1 MAGAEDDDV
10 QFMRTEDHLCLSC
23 VPVSGVKRMALS
35 GEVFGNRMC
44 YLEDISNE
52 VCCPDLASCIFVL
65 EQAVSVRALQ
75 EMVNTTS
82 PEQSSASQGGQT
94 TFRTLLYGHAVLLRH
109 YHSQMYLSCLSTSTS
124 NDKLAFDVG
133 LKEDAQGE
141 SCWWTIHPASKQ
153 RSEGEKVRFNDD
165 VILVSVFSERY
176 LHAYMSTSERGRVN
190 ASFRQQVWSLV
201 PISSGVARVKNP
213 GFVLG
218 GDVIRLM
225 HGNMDH
231 CITTPPPDSQVPDD
245 AGSLFIKSGAAIHQ
259 ARSLWRIECFKIK
272 WYSGFVG
279 WSSLVRL
286 RHVTS
291 GLYLAVVGDEN
302 GPKVTCISKKNASA
316 IAVTFEMKMSKEKQ
330 AEDIQEQENLGVP
343 TVKYGDTIVFIRHV
357 DSDLWISYE
366 TLELTIKGIGKVEEK
381 RIIPAVEGHMD
392 DCFRLVRAQ
401 EQEQKTALVI
411 RICNAILGR
420 FSRTDPMSID
430 AEAVNHLLS
439 KSDVVQ
445 ALLQDLIGFFSQPPS
460 TLDHE
465 EKQLRLK
472 ALRNRQ
478 DLFQEEGMIRI
489 LIAAINFFSERR
501 DKSLLLEGVEEKIED
516 ITNKLYVVLAALIKG
531 NRANCS
537 NFAQT
542 ARLNWLVNRLQSQ
555 QASGGV
561 LEVLHSVLV
570 DSPEVLNMITESHIL
585 AIIGLLDR
593 NGRDPKVL
601 DTLCSLCVNNGVA
614 VRANQNLICENLLQ
628 RKDLL
633 LQTALVDHVACMR
646 PNILVGVEDG
656 ESMYK
661 KWYFEVV
668 IDHIE
673 QVTHAQPHIRIGWA
687 TTHFQPSPGH
697 GDSFASNGIG
707 DNPYSYGFDG
717 RSVWFAGRAYDVAN
731 RIISPNEPMQHI
743 GFKKNDVIGCLL
755 DLNIPEMWFS
765 LNGIPVKG
773 LLREFNLSGMFCPAI
788 SISSRVS
795 CRFIFGG
802 EHGRFLHRPPDGA
815 APLFEAMLAKQKV
828 AIEPCFSFG
837 NIERNR
843 LDGPSQFQHR
853 IAFTPQPVKTSHIVF
868 PSHLENVRDR
878 LAENIHELWSM
889 NKIASGWRFGE
900 FRDDSQK
907 VHPCLTTFAMLP
919 LSEKQYH
926 TTTAMENLKSLLALG
941 YHIGVEIKTD
951 DRRLKYVKLPN
962 TYIQPNGYKPQPLD
976 LSSIVLSNKMEEL
989 IETLAENTHNVW
1001 AAGRIKDGFT
1011 YGVSDNPRQKRS
1023 PHLIPYAIVDDS
1035 IKKINRD
1042 TASETVKTLLA
1053 YGYTIE
1059 TPTADVEDLN
1069 RRNKEAMNSS
1079 ATDRISTYRT
1089 YRAEQTFAVNRGKWY
1104 YEVELLTAGRI
1115 LIGWGHASKLDA
1127 FYPLGTDA
1135 NGYAFDGTNAR
1146 RFHHNISDGFG
1157 KVWQKNDIVGCMI
1170 DLHDKTISFSLNG
1183 ELMLDNFG
1191 NETAFDGLDVDEIGF
1206 VPVLTSFSGQKARL
1220 NFGQDVN
1227 SLRYFTSC
1235 GLQEGY
1241 EPFCVNMSRSLT
1253 FWYSNF
1259 IPRFQMIKSDS
1270 TSMEVTRVGAS
1281 RDNPPLIKLQS
1292 RLFGTLEKVEFEF
1305 LRLSLPLT
1313 CHDQFTPR
1321 QMTLDR
1327 RQMALHE
1334 FMESQEEKRTFAF
1347 PPTSMTGLRIKQTG
1361 PGTSD
1366 TLDSNLSNPNDAN
1379 PNFLSPDAIP
1389 SKSTRNPTNL
1399 LVKFRDQTTSKKSP
1413 SPSPP
1418 ASPMSNG
1425 NGHLNGISPDTS
1437 IDRLN
1442 KANAKAPTSKLNNFF
1457 QRFSKEPNPN
1467 GDVQSKANKRTI
1479 KLSGNSTTST
1489 NASQQIQPQ
1498 SVLKVPTLN
1507 SSPASIGATNAA
1519 KQRASNTPAG
1529 GRRSFLESDTEM
1541 TDQQGNDFEHDE
1553 IRAINEHVHEYYY
1566 AVRILPGQNP
1576 RSVYIGWV
1584 TSRFKP
1590 IVPTDLFE
1598 DANFTPSQRLAKLIR
1613 RCTITQTD
1621 NDGSIL
1627 ESFSRQD
1634 AYMFCAADLLENIAD
1649 SENVARRVVNGLVI
1663 GCLCD
1668 VSTGILS
1675 FYVNGKESAQK
1686 LEVEPSTKLYPSVF
1700 VEPTVKEFLQFELGR
1715 IRNCLPLTAALFPS
1729 LNREERFLPQLPSRL
1744 NLQSLLHCHWSRVPN
1759 ANIRCQQLKLSEVRG
1774 WSVFVEDPV
1783 QMEAVYIPEDDRCTD
1798 ILGLVEDE
1806 DNLSFC
1812 SNTLMLYN
1820 AICAQ
1825 GNNRVAHEICKL
1837 VDEKQL
1843 MYCVKNLYLC
1853 GAIRIGIHNLLIA
1866 MHFETHMKARSLTS
1880 TEFVIPLSS
1889 LLRKNLLFRSVEH
1902 QRIATT
1908 TYIPAM
1914 EQFLAVRPKLIKEE
1928 DFKVERERKLLVPP
1942 PFNVSS
1948 LKEYV
1953 MNSLIDAIEKSS
1965 RHLRDP
1971 VGGTYA
1977 NWLVPLLQLVDSLL
1991 VMGALE
1997 VNDIQHLLRLID
2009 PTTFNWEIDTH
2020 FDEGLLQMKLDEPV
2034 KLQMCLILQHLCD
2047 YQLQYRIEGMIA
2059 FSEDFVG
2066 RLQSDQKRRY
2076 NVLKES
2082 SLPPALMAKK
2092 TREFRCPPKDQM
2104 QALMDFKRDTMDA
2117 MVGNEDMQEEIK
2129 EMLKNFHSNL
2139 LILQQVVE
2147 ADGNEG
2153 GELNL
2158 AKVNELDRQEQVSLF
2173 QRLLEIVIRH
2183 ALKKKIED
2191 KTMQNLQEKFMLKS
2205 GKTLSEVIK
2214 ETVIRW
2220 GRLTH
2225 IADPN
2230 LIREMFKLI
2239 YNQYD
2244 GIGEVSRCLER
2255 TYIINEKSVPDIT
2268 LLLRKLSI
2276 VRALLTVQMDAD
2288 EEAIMIS
2295 CLSDIMDNRVFYQ
2308 HPDLMRSLCVHETVM
2323 AIMVNRL
2330 NKSKQEQTSM
2340 SAMNDVDGLAQ
2351 STEIGENQEIHPVK
2365 DDKVELVTTC
2375 CKFLSYFCRTSRHNQ
2390 RAMFEHL
2397 SYLLENSSMLLSRPS
2412 LRGSAPLDVACAS
2425 VMDNNELA
2433 LALRES
2439 HLEKIASYLS
2449 RCGTTRNEELFL
2461 QGYHDIG
2468 WDPVDGERFLDFL
2481 KFCVWVNGDT
2491 VEENADLVVR
2501 LLIRRPDCLG
2511 PALRGEGGG
2520 LLKAIREGIAQSL
2533 YIARRQN
2540 ADDPVIQAAYQEIID
2555 DETMHNLNEEYD
2567 RLQVRLPYEDDEEY
2581 IDLGAAELSFYAIL
2595 VELLGR
2601 CAPSEETIKMGKP
2614 NATRAK
2620 SILKSLV
2627 SMHDL
2632 EGVLGLKFLLPH
2644 ENTMPPGLQ
2653 PSHKMSIILFLERV
2667 YGIPDQETFFR
2678 LIEDAFL
2685 PDIRAATILDM
2696 AAIADSDMALAL
2708 NRYLCTSVM
2717 PMMTS
2722 HAHYFD
2728 DCDHRSSLL
2737 ESILHTVYRLSKCRS
2752 LTKNQLDT
2760 ICDFLL
2766 AFANQLKPSMMT
2778 PLLRKLV
2785 HDVPALTDQ
2794 TIVPLRMLTQWY
2806 ERCSR
2811 YYSVAAT
2818 EEEKRLTMMLFQKI
2832 FDALA
2837 SRAYDPELFG
2847 KALPC
2852 LTAIGSA
2859 LSPDYSYSFNQQD
2872 NLDHERE
2879 KIEMSRIYEPSPADT
2894 TTVVLTPEFEELV
2907 KSYAE
2912 SVHDQWSY
2920 AKIEQGWVYGEQI
2933 NDKYRQHPNLRPY
2946 KLLDRKDASKLE
2958 DPIREA
2964 LKSIEKLQF
2973 RLEKTETGARVA
2985 TKPLQRKKQKDKTAP
3000 DYLPKAM
3007 DFTSVTMNREMQ
3019 DLSEAL
3025 AKNAHEFWAKQMK
3038 NRLAAIGGGLHSR
3051 LVPYDLLTEKEQQ
3064 KDLKFYQDFVKF
3076 LNVCG
3081 YRVNKKVKEDEMT
3094 SGLNN
3099 LVTSSSSLSTSNI
3112 TQTNEKRFAYS
3123 LLEKL
3128 LEYVE
3133 RASSTM
3139 QNYKESSKFSL
3150 HESYRLTTKDVKF
3163 FGKVVL
3169 PLVEKYFQ
3177 AHRDYFIT
3185 PSSLKTGTGYATV
3198 KEKEMSCSLF
3208 CKLAFLLRQKFSAFG
3223 NEVNISVR
3231 CLKVLVRAIDVSS
3244 VMKNSQEMVRASLL
3258 PLFNNIAEDLNQ
3270 TVQNLEQRRYSHIK
3284 GTLQRGTTSLAYV
3297 HMVLL
3302 PVLSSMLDHLGK
3314 NNYGVDVFE
3323 NEIQLAG
3330 YKILNALWIIGTQG
3344 TKFVDRE
3351 WIIDELNRHRPLLG
3365 DCLSSFAS
3373 CFPIAFFEPE
3383 FNGNNKNASNV
3394 SQLSPEA
3401 NDVMTN
3407 VARTIPHLTKV
3418 ISDIEEHA
3426 EARVKYEDV
3435 PYVVEVILPCICSYL
3450 PYWWSVSAQRAKL
3463 SNEPKVTNVTA
3474 EYMNSILGSVLK
3486 LINNNID
3493 AAEAPWMKR
3502 IAVYTQAII
3511 LNSSTTLIEPY
3522 FLPVSQRLKEKCEDL
3537 YGQEQSL
3544 KHATRLESSER
3555 EDLESNLMK
3564 NYEILVR
3571 DLYAFGPL
3579 LIKYVDMHRSYWLK
3593 NGDLHADLLYNNM
3606 AEVFSTWCKSKYFKR
3621 EELNFVTQHEI
3632 DNTSMLMPSGTNTNA
3647 ATAVSSTDTSTM
3659 KSPADSVSPG
3669 SSGGKQKRKKRRL
3682 DKEKFTSLSVACIKR
3697 MLPVGMNTFG
3707 GREQELVQLAKHKM
3721 IEMKIAHD
3729 EKVEVPA
3736 EEQMILDLT
3745 GDQEESVEEFLRD
3758 IFLAQEQGEVVNKNN
3773 WQSALYRKIG
3783 SKSHQTGVVLS
3794 QEASIKNMLKMAKVL
3809 FGLNLVDHPPTHRR
3823 GTWRKL
3829 VSSQRKKAIMAC
3841 FRMAPLH
3848 SVPRHRAM
3856 NMFLRAYRELWLEAE
3871 EDTRARLIEHLC
3883 DDFQETADQEVTT
3896 IKEET
3901 ETENES
3907 LTVTLTLKPDPLRQL
3922 LQCLNRAATTAQ
3934 VFSIT
3939 EDVVFLSYSTI
3950 MSKSCV
3956 IEEDD
3961 DDGGAE
3967 EVKSFQEQE
3976 MEKQKLLYEQNRL
3989 ANRGAAETVL
3999 LYISASKGE
4008 NNEMLR
4014 RTLELGISLLHGGNR
4029 AVQKRML
4036 DYLKETKDVGCFT
4049 SLATLMANC
4058 SVLDLDT
4065 FERCI
4070 KAEVLGVGA
4079 DGMAGE
4085 KNLHDADFTI
4095 SLFRFCQLLC
4105 EGHNLEFQN
4114 YLRLQAGSNTNVNII
4129 ICTVDYLLSLQESIM
4144 DFYWHYSGKETVDA
4158 HGKENFCR
4166 AINVAKQVFNTLTE
4180 YIQGP
4185 CPQNQLALANSR
4197 LWDAISGFLY
4207 IFAHMQ
4213 RKLSQDPMQIELL
4226 RELMKLQKDMIIM
4239 LLSMLEGNVLNGPI
4253 GKQMVDTL
4261 IESQSNVELL
4271 LQFFDIF
4278 LKMKG
4283 LTTSEAFQE
4292 FDTNKDGFIS
4302 PKEFR
4307 RAMENQK
4314 MYSSQDI
4321 DYILMCV
4328 DTNQDGKIDFME
4340 FTERFHNPAK
4350 DIGFNMAVLLTNL
4363 SEHMPHDTRLQ
4374 RLMDKA
4380 KSFLSYFQDYLGRIE
4395 IKGGGGYIE
4404 RVYFEIKETNIEQWN
4419 KPHIKESKKAFLH
4432 LVVNETDD
4440 KEKLEQFINFCEDT
4454 IFEMQHAVALSGEEE
4469 EQANPAA
4476 TAETTETVP
4485 GHPTTAEPVKL
4496 ALSYSWSGVKGLF
4509 HLLRPST
4516 IRNGYQQFR
4525 QMTFKDMIKSIFG
4538 LFVGFLRLLMI
4549 LMIYTFRTI
4558 TYCIWNLM
4566 AGEDQNETKSERV
4579 ALPPPTKRRD
4589 HHLPSVS
4596 IAQLGFTSAEDSPPV
4611 AAFGLG
4617 LNAEH
4622 EPHHKMS
4629 LTDEQINLIDFNDS
4643 QTFDNDQKPLF
4654 SNHLDSNGATSV
4666 TTTAHIVP
4674 STQHLQHQHSV
4685 TASVPHQPQL
4695 TTTMQI
4701 SPELIEKSKSSL
4713 EINVQAEYKIK
4724 TPTINING
4732 NLVEDDDFI
4741 PPEPPARTDY
4751 GKKALAL
4758 VARNYHQ
4765 LKFMALCLAF
4775 VINFLMLFYRA
4786 MAVPDA
4792 AAEEVPDDA
4801 IESVDDDDA
4810 NEVIM
4815 MDPKNY
4821 YMVYLLKT
4829 SAFLHSCIA
4838 FLMMISYYKL
4848 KVPLVIFKREK
4859 EIARKLEF
4867 EGSWLIDQPSE
4878 NNSWILSYLSREWHK
4893 LVISSKSFPDCYW
4906 DKFVKKKVRNKYSD
4920 QFDYDELSRFLGMEK
4935 NDTPGKFEIVKPVE
4949 TGLWGKIKSVDM
4961 RYQVWKW
4968 GVIFTDNSF
4977 LYVFFY
4983 FLFSVIG
4990 NFSFFVF
4997 AIHLL
5002 DVAISVKALST
5013 ILKSITHNGRQ
5024 LVLTIMLMAVVV
5036 YLYTVIAFNFF
5047 RKFYTK
5053 EEDEEKEENCKD
5065 MFTCFKFHLYSGI
5078 RAGGG
5083 IGDELES
5090 PNGDPL
5096 ELYRIVFDITFFFFI
5111 IVILLAIIQGLIID
5125 AFGDLREQLDS
5136 VKETLESKCF
5146 ICGIGQDYF
5155 DKEPH
5160 GFETHTTAEH
5170 NFANYMFFLTH
5181 LLNKPDTE
5189 YTGQESY
5196 VWEMYQSR
5204 KWDFFPV
5211 GDCFRRQYEPG
5222 GGGATSGDN

>member
-1 MAGAEDDDV
+1 MAGEHMLGAEDDDV

-82 PEQSSASQGGQT
+82 TEQSSGNQGGQT

-176 LHAYMSTSERGRVN
+176 LHAYMSTNERGRVN

-231 CITTPPPDSQVPDD
+231 CITTPPPDSQVIDD
-245 AGSLFIKSGAAIHQ
+245 SGSLFIKSGAACHQ

-291 GLYLAVVGDEN
+291 GLYLAVIGDEH

-330 AEDIQEQENLGVP
+330 TEEIAEQENLGAP
-343 TVKYGDTIVFIRHV
+343 TIKYGDTIVFIRHV

-420 FSRTDPMSID
+420 FNRTDPMSID
-430 AEAVNHLLS
+430 AETANHLLS

-445 ALLQDLIGFFSQPPS
+445 ALLQDLIGFFSQPS
-460 TLDHE
+460 LSLDHE
-465 EKQLRLK
+465 ERQIRLK

-501 DKSLLLEGVEEKIED
+501 DKTSLLEGVEEKIED

-537 NFAQT
+537 NFAQS

-555 QASGGV
+555 QASSGV

-601 DTLCSLCVNNGVA
+601 DVLCSLCVNNGVA
-614 VRANQNLICENLLQ
+614 VRANQNLICENILQ
-628 RKDLL
+628 RRDLL

-673 QVTHAQPHIRIGWA
+673 QVTHVQPHIRIGWA

-697 GDSFASNGIG
+697 GDGFSSNGIG
-707 DNPYSYGFDG
+707 DNTHSYGFDG
-717 RSVWFAGRAYDVAN
+717 QNVWFAGRAYNVSN
-731 RIISPNEPMQHI
+731 RIIASTDNMQHI

-765 LNGIPVKG
+765 LNGLPVKG
-773 LLREFNLSGMFCPAI
+773 LLREFNLTGMLYPAI
-788 SISSRVS
+788 SLSSRVS

-802 EHGRFLHRPPDGA
+802 EHGRFIHRPPEGA
-815 APLFEAMLAKQKV
+815 APLYEAMLAKQKV
-828 AIEPCFSFG
+828 CIEPCFSFG

-843 LDGPSQFQHR
+843 LDGPSQFQHH
-853 IAFTPQPVKTSHIVF
+853 IAFTPQPVRTNHIVL
-868 PSHLENVRDR
+868 PPHLENVRDR

-889 NKIASGWRFGE
+889 NKIATGWHFGE
-900 FRDDSQK
+900 YRDDLQK
-907 VHPCLTTFAMLP
+907 IHSCLTSFDRLP
-919 LSEKQYH
+919 LAEKQYNIK
-926 TTTAMENLKSLLALG
+926 TAMENLKSLIALG

-962 TYIQPNGYKPQPLD
+962 TYVQSNGYKPQPLD
-976 LSSIVLSNKMEEL
+976 LSSIVLSTKLEEL

-1001 AAGRIKDGFT
+1001 AAARIKDGFT
-1011 YGVSDNPRQKRS
+1011 YGISDNPRQKRS
-1023 PHLIPYAIVDDS
+1023 PHLVPYAIVDDS

-1042 TASETVKTLLA
+1042 AASETVRTLLA
-1053 YGYTIE
+1053 YGYTID
-1059 TPTADVEDLN
+1059 TPTGDVEDLN
-1069 RRNKEAMNSS
+1069 RRNKEITNPANSERLS
-1079 ATDRISTYRT
+1079 NYRT
-1089 YRAEQTFAVNRGKWY
+1089 YRAERTFAVTRGKWY
-1104 YEVELLTAGRI
+1104 YEVELLTSGRM

-1127 FYPLGTDA
+1127 FYPLGTDSY
-1135 NGYAFDGTNAR
+1135 GYAFDGLNAR
-1146 RFHHNISDGFG
+1146 RFHHNIIDGFG
-1157 KVWQKNDIVGCMI
+1157 KQWSKNDVVGCMI

-1191 NETAFDGLDVDEIGF
+1191 NETAFDGLEVDNIGF

-1227 SLRYFTSC
+1227 TLKYFTSC

-1259 IPRFQMIKSDS
+1259 IPRFETIKSNS
-1270 TSMEVTRVGAS
+1270 SSSFEITRVGAS

-1305 LRLSLPLT
+1305 LRLSLPLC
-1313 CHDQFTPR
+1313 CHDKFTPKHL
-1321 QMTLDR
+1321 TLER

-1334 FMESQEEKRTFAF
+1334 YIESQEEKRTFQF
-1347 PPTSMTGLRIKQTG
+1347 PPTSLTGIRTKPLL
-1361 PGTSD
+1361 PGTTD
-1366 TLDSNLSNPNDAN
+1366 TMDSHTTNQTDS
-1379 PNFLSPDAIP
+1379 NFLSPDSITT
-1389 SKSTRNPTNL
+1389 KTLRNPTNL
-1399 LVKFRDQTTSKKSP
+1399 LVKFRDQAISKKSSSSP

-1418 ASPMSNG
+1418 SSPMING
-1425 NGHLNGISPDTS
+1425 NIQTHLTNGTTLNTS
-1437 IDRLN
+1437 NDRLTKTN
-1442 KANAKAPTSKLNNFF
+1442 FKTSTSKINNFF
-1457 QRFSKEPNPN
+1457 QRFSKEPQQTHDTNIKN
-1467 GDVQSKANKRTI
+1467 QKRTV
-1479 KLSGNSTTST
+1479 KLSSHSTTST
-1489 NASQQIQPQ
+1489 NTNLQIHPQ
-1498 SVLKVPTLN
+1498 SALKVPTIN
-1507 SSPASIGATNAA
+1507 APITTSSSSLTSAKRSSSTIGRKSIG
-1519 KQRASNTPAG
+1519 
-1529 GRRSFLESDTEM
+1529 DTEGEFN
-1541 TDQQGNDFEHDE
+1541 DQQQNDFEHDE

-1566 AVRILPGQNP
+1566 AIRILPGQNL
-1576 RSVYIGWV
+1576 RSVFIGWV

-1590 IVPTDLFE
+1590 ILQKDTFQDDQSITSTNKL
-1598 DANFTPSQRLAKLIR
+1598 SKLIR
-1613 RCTITQTD
+1613 RCTITQTGE
-1621 NDGSIL
+1621 DGSIL
-1627 ESFSRQD
+1627 ESVIRQD
-1634 AYMFCAADLLENIAD
+1634 AYMFCASDLLENMPDHEA
-1649 SENVARRVVNGLVI
+1649 VARRVVNGLLI

-1668 VSTGILS
+1668 VSTGQLT
-1675 FYVNGKESAQK
+1675 FYINGKESAQK
-1686 LEVEPSTKLYPSVF
+1686 LEVEPSTKLYPAVF
-1700 VEPTVKEFLQFELGR
+1700 VEPTVKEVLQFELGR
-1715 IRNCLPLTAALFPS
+1715 MKNCLPLTAALFPS

-1744 NLQSLLHCHWSRVPN
+1744 NLQTLLHCHWSRVPI
-1759 ANIRCQQLKLSEVRG
+1759 ANLRCQQLKLSDVRG

-1783 QMEAVYIPEDDRCTD
+1783 QMQAVYIPEDDRCTD
-1798 ILGLVEDE
+1798 ILSLVEDE
-1806 DNLSFC
+1806 DNLNFC
-1812 SNTLMLYN
+1812 SNTLTLYN

-1825 GNNRVAHEICKL
+1825 GNNRVSHEVCKL

-1843 MYCVKNLYLC
+1843 MYCVKNPYLC
-1853 GAIRIGIHNLLIA
+1853 GPIRIGIYNLLIA
-1866 MHFETHMKARSLTS
+1866 LHFEPHIKARSLTS
-1880 TEFVIPLSS
+1880 HEFIIPLSS
-1889 LLRKNLLFRSVEH
+1889 LLRNNLLLRSQNSIEQQH
-1902 QRIATT
+1902 IYATT

-1914 EQFLAVRPKLIKEE
+1914 ENFLAVRPKLIKEE
-1928 DFKVERERKLLVPP
+1928 DFKIERERKLLVPP
-1942 PFNVSS
+1942 PFNVTS

-1953 MNSLIDAIEKSS
+1953 MNSLTDAIEKSS

-1971 VGGTYA
+1971 AGGTYA
-1977 NWLVPLLQLVDSLL
+1977 NWLVPLLQLVDALL
-1991 VMGALE
+1991 VMGSLE
-1997 VNDIQHLLRLID
+1997 VNDIQQLLRLID
-2009 PTTFNWEIDTH
+2009 PTSFGLDTDVD
-2020 FDEGLLQMKLDEPV
+2020 FDEGLVQMKLDEPV
-2034 KLQMCLILQHLCD
+2034 KLQLCHVLQHLCD
-2047 YQLQYRIEGMIA
+2047 YQLQYRVEAIIA
-2059 FSEDFVG
+2059 FSEEFVG

-2076 NVLKES
+2076 SVLKES

-2104 QALMDFKRDTMDA
+2104 QALMDFKRDSDETTF
-2117 MVGNEDMQEEIK
+2117 GHEDMQEEIK
-2129 EMLKNFHSNL
+2129 DMLKNFHSTVL
-2139 LILQQVVE
+2139 VLQQVLETNNDLYKTSNVS
-2147 ADGNEG
+2147 
-2153 GELNL
+2153 
-2158 AKVNELDRQEQVSLF
+2158 KINELDRNEQISLF
-2173 QRLLEIVIRH
+2173 SRLLETVIRH
-2183 ALKKKIED
+2183 AIKKKTEVRLID
-2191 KTMQNLQEKFMLKS
+2191 NIDRQLVLKP
-2205 GKTLSEVIK
+2205 GKTLCEVIK
-2214 ETVIRW
+2214 ATVIKW
-2220 GRLTH
+2220 GRQTH
-2225 IADPN
+2225 INDPN

-2244 GIGEVSRCLER
+2244 GIGEISRSLER

-2268 LLLRKLSI
+2268 SLLRKLSI

-2288 EEAIMIS
+2288 EEGIMIS
-2295 CLSDIMDNRVFYQ
+2295 CLNDIMDNRVFYQ
-2308 HPDLMRSLCVHETVM
+2308 HPDLMRSLCVHETIM

-2340 SAMNDVDGLAQ
+2340 SSINDMDGLTQINEA
-2351 STEIGENQEIHPVK
+2351 GENQEIHPPK
-2365 DDKVELVTTC
+2365 EDKVELVTTC

-2412 LRGSAPLDVACAS
+2412 LRGSAPLDVASAS

-2540 ADDPVIQAAYQEIID
+2540 PDDPVIQAAYQEIIE
-2555 DETMHNLNEEYD
+2555 DESMHNLNEEYD

-2614 NATRAK
+2614 NAIRAK

-2632 EGVLGLKFLLPH
+2632 EGVLGLKFLLPN
-2644 ENTMPPGLQ
+2644 ENSMPPGLQ
-2653 PSHKMSIILFLERV
+2653 PAHKMSIILFLERV
-2667 YGIPDQETFFR
+2667 YGIPDQETLFR

-2685 PDIRAATILDM
+2685 PDIRSATILDM
-2696 AAIADSDMALAL
+2696 AAIAESDMALAL
-2708 NRYLCTSVM
+2708 NRYLCNSVI
-2717 PMMTS
+2717 PLMTS
-2722 HAHYFD
+2722 HVQYFD

-2752 LTKNQLDT
+2752 LTKNQLGT

-2778 PLLRKLV
+2778 PLLKKLV

-2852 LTAIGSA
+2852 LSAIGSA
-2859 LSPDYSYSFNQQD
+2859 LSPDYSYSINQQD
-2872 NLDHERE
+2872 HLDHERE
-2879 KIEMSRIYEPSPADT
+2879 KAEMSRIYEPNPTDT
-2894 TTVVLTPEFEELV
+2894 SNVVLRPELEEFV
-2907 KSYAE
+2907 KAYAE

-2920 AKIEQGWVYGEQI
+2920 AKIEQGWIYGEQI
-2933 NDKYRQHPNLRPY
+2933 NDKYRQHPNLKPY
-2946 KLLDRKDASKLE
+2946 KILDRKDAAKLE
-2958 DPIREA
+2958 EPIREA

-2973 RLEKTETGARVA
+2973 HLEKTDAGITRIA
-2985 TKPLQRKKQKDKTAP
+2985 TKPLSRKKQKDKNAP
-3000 DYLPKAM
+3000 DYIPKAM

-3019 DLSEAL
+3019 ELSEAL
-3025 AKNAHEFWAKQMK
+3025 AQNAHEIWAKQMK

-3051 LVPYDLLTEKEQQ
+3051 LVPYDLLTDKEKQ
-3064 KDLKFYQDFVKF
+3064 KDLKFYQDLVKY
-3076 LNVCG
+3076 LNIFG
-3081 YRVNKKVKEDEMT
+3081 YRAVKKTREDETATSAIAALIPPPPTLTT
-3094 SGLNN
+3094 SGI
-3099 LVTSSSSLSTSNI
+3099 S
-3112 TQTNEKRFAYS
+3112 QTNEKRFAYS

-3270 TVQNLEQRRYSHIK
+3270 TVQNLEQRRFSHIK

-3330 YKILNALWIIGTQG
+3330 YKILNALWVIGTQG

-3351 WIIDELNRHRPLLG
+3351 WIIEELNRHRPLLG

-3373 CFPIAFFEPE
+3373 CFPVAFFEPE
-3383 FNGNNKNASNV
+3383 FNANNKHASNV

-3407 VARTIPHLTKV
+3407 VSRTIPHLTKV

-3426 EARVKYEDV
+3426 ESRATYEDA
-3435 PYVVEVILPCICSYL
+3435 PYVVEVILPCVCSYL
-3450 PYWWSVSAQRAKL
+3450 PYWWSVGPQKTKQST
-3463 SNEPKVTNVTA
+3463 EPKVTNVTA
-3474 EYMNSILGSVLK
+3474 DHMNSVLGSVLK

-3493 AAEAPWMKR
+3493 ANEAPWMKR

-3511 LNSSTTLIEPY
+3511 LNSSTSLLEPY
-3522 FLPVSQRLKEKCEDL
+3522 FLPVSERLKVKCEDL
-3537 YGQEQSL
+3537 YAQEQSL

-3571 DLYAFGPL
+3571 DVYAFGPL
-3579 LIKYVDMHRSYWLK
+3579 LIKYVDIHRSYWLK
-3593 NGDLHADLLYNNM
+3593 NGDIHADQLYSNM

-3632 DNTSMLMPSGTNTNA
+3632 DNTSMLMPSGTNQTTNA
-3647 ATAVSSTDTSTM
+3647 TTSDTTV
-3659 KSPADSVSPG
+3659 KSFADT
-3669 SSGGKQKRKKRRL
+3669 SSGGGTLGGKLKRRKRRL

-3697 MLPVGMNTFG
+3697 LLPIGMNTFG

-3729 EKVEVPA
+3729 EKIENPT

-3745 GDQEESVEEFLRD
+3745 NDQEENIEEFLRD
-3758 IFLAQEQGEVVNKNN
+3758 IFFAQEQGEIVNKNN

-3783 SKSHQTGVVLS
+3783 SKSHQTGVIHS
-3794 QEASIKNMLKMAKVL
+3794 QETSIKNMLKMAKAL
-3809 FGLNLVDHPPTHRR
+3809 FGLNFVDHPPTHRR

-3871 EDTRARLIEHLC
+3871 EDTRARVIEQLC
-3883 DDFQETADQEVTT
+3883 EEYQEVNDQEVTT

-3901 ETENES
+3901 ETETEA
-3907 LTVTLTLKPDPLRQL
+3907 LTLTMTLKPDPLRQL

-3939 EDVVFLSYSTI
+3939 EDIVYLSYADI

-3956 IEEDD
+3956 ISEDD
-3961 DDGGAE
+3961 DDNGTE

-3989 ANRGAAETVL
+3989 ANRGAAESVL

-4008 NNEMLR
+4008 NNDMLQ
-4014 RTLELGISLLHGGNR
+4014 RTLQLGISLLHGGNR
-4029 AVQKRML
+4029 EVQKRML
-4036 DYLKETKDVGCFT
+4036 DYLKETKDVGYFT

-4114 YLRLQAGSNTNVNII
+4114 YLRSQTGSNTNVNII
-4129 ICTVDYLLSLQESIM
+4129 ICTVDYLLTLQESLM

-4185 CPQNQLALANSR
+4185 CLQNQLALANSR

-4213 RKLSQDPMQIELL
+4213 RKLSQDPLQIELL

-4261 IESQSNVELL
+4261 IESQANVELL

-4307 RAMENQK
+4307 RAMEAQK
-4314 MYSSQDI
+4314 MYTGQDI

-4404 RVYFEIKETNIEQWN
+4404 RVYFEITESNIEQWN

-4454 IFEMQHAVALSGEEE
+4454 IFEKQ
-4469 EQANPAA
+4469 
-4476 TAETTETVP
+4476 
-4485 GHPTTAEPVKL
+4485 
-4496 ALSYSWSGVKGLF
+4496 
-4509 HLLRPST
+4509 
-4516 IRNGYQQFR
+4516 
-4525 QMTFKDMIKSIFG
+4525 
-4538 LFVGFLRLLMI
+4538 
-4549 LMIYTFRTI
+4549 
-4558 TYCIWNLM
+4558 
-4566 AGEDQNETKSERV
+4566 
-4579 ALPPPTKRRD
+4579 
-4589 HHLPSVS
+4589 
-4596 IAQLGFTSAEDSPPV
+4596 
-4611 AAFGLG
+4611 
-4617 LNAEH
+4617 
-4622 EPHHKMS
+4622 
-4629 LTDEQINLIDFNDS
+4629 
-4643 QTFDNDQKPLF
+4643 
-4654 SNHLDSNGATSV
+4654 
-4666 TTTAHIVP
+4666 
-4674 STQHLQHQHSV
+4674 
-4685 TASVPHQPQL
+4685 
-4695 TTTMQI
+4695 
-4701 SPELIEKSKSSL
+4701 EKF
-4713 EINVQAEYKIK
+4713 Q
-4724 TPTINING
+4724 
-4732 NLVEDDDFI
+4732 
-4741 PPEPPARTDY
+4741 
-4751 GKKALAL
+4751 
-4758 VARNYHQ
+4758 
-4765 LKFMALCLAF
+4765 
-4775 VINFLMLFYRA
+4775 
-4786 MAVPDA
+4786 
-4792 AAEEVPDDA
+4792 
-4801 IESVDDDDA
+4801 
-4810 NEVIM
+4810 
-4815 MDPKNY
+4815 
-4821 YMVYLLKT
+4821 
-4829 SAFLHSCIA
+4829 
-4838 FLMMISYYKL
+4838 
-4848 KVPLVIFKREK
+4848 
-4859 EIARKLEF
+4859 
-4867 EGSWLIDQPSE
+4867 
-4878 NNSWILSYLSREWHK
+4878 
-4893 LVISSKSFPDCYW
+4893 
-4906 DKFVKKKVRNKYSD
+4906 
-4920 QFDYDELSRFLGMEK
+4920 
-4935 NDTPGKFEIVKPVE
+4935 
-4949 TGLWGKIKSVDM
+4949 
-4961 RYQVWKW
+4961 
-4968 GVIFTDNSF
+4968 
-4977 LYVFFY
+4977 
-4983 FLFSVIG
+4983 
-4990 NFSFFVF
+4990 
-4997 AIHLL
+4997 
-5002 DVAISVKALST
+5002 
-5013 ILKSITHNGRQ
+5013 
-5024 LVLTIMLMAVVV
+5024 
-5036 YLYTVIAFNFF
+5036 
-5047 RKFYTK
+5047 
-5053 EEDEEKEENCKD
+5053 
-5065 MFTCFKFHLYSGI
+5065 
-5078 RAGGG
+5078 
-5083 IGDELES
+5083 
-5090 PNGDPL
+5090 
-5096 ELYRIVFDITFFFFI
+5096 
-5111 IVILLAIIQGLIID
+5111 
-5125 AFGDLREQLDS
+5125 
-5136 VKETLESKCF
+5136 
-5146 ICGIGQDYF
+5146 
-5155 DKEPH
+5155 
-5160 GFETHTTAEH
+5160 
-5170 NFANYMFFLTH
+5170 
-5181 LLNKPDTE
+5181 
-5189 YTGQESY
+5189 
-5196 VWEMYQSR
+5196 
-5204 KWDFFPV
+5204 
-5211 GDCFRRQYEPG
+5211 
-5222 GGGATSGDN
+5222 